1 MASKFRSSKSY
12 PRQPHVCNAP
22 IPGNPQPPA
31 EKPSGIWVVINYIAL
46 GPSGSIK
53 GAIALQPKP
62 TGPGGRFVGQGLDS
76 NGYVLGCTI
85 GIAADAST
93 WDATFGVV
101 IPFFANPTAK
111 WPIQQSTQATG
122 WYILETLGI
131 PGVGMLWS
139 SILGG
144 S

>member
-12 PRQPHVCNAP
+12 PRQPHVCKAP

-31 EKPSGIWVVINYIAL
+31 EKPSAIWVVISYIAE
-46 GPSGSIK
+46 GPSGSIE
-53 GAIALQPKP
+53 GAIALRPTP
-62 TGPGGRFVGQGLDS
+62 TGPGGRFVAQGLDS
-76 NGYVLGCTI
+76 NGYVLGCSI
-85 GIAADAST
+85 GISADAGS

-101 IPFFANPTAK
+101 IPFFANPTAN
-111 WPIQQSTQATG
+111 WPIQPSTQATG
-122 WYILETLGI
+122 WYILETVGI